1 MFSICTC
8 IILTYVLLSISLQ
21 AQSYCQYQSYP
32 KDYHNKIHFRLG
44 VCLRLI
50 GFIINIQSD
59 TILLNLRKNTS
70 TTKNESNS
78 ITNNVTTTKY
88 KIPHGGLFQYISCA
102 NFFGEIIEWL
112 GYAIASSSLAGWA
125 FLVFVCANLIPRGM
139 AHHQWYLDKFKDDY
153 PKNRYA
159 VIPFVC

>member
-1 MFSICTC
+1 M
-8 IILTYVLLSISLQ
+8 
-21 AQSYCQYQSYP
+21 
-32 KDYHNKIHFRLG
+32 
-44 VCLRLI
+44 
-50 GFIINIQSD
+50 
-59 TILLNLRKNTS
+59 LNLRKNTS

>member
-1 MFSICTC
+1 M
-8 IILTYVLLSISLQ
+8 V
-21 AQSYCQYQSYP
+21 
-32 KDYHNKIHFRLG
+32 DYFN
-44 VCLRLI
+44 
-50 GFIINIQSD
+50 
-59 TILLNLRKNTS
+59 
-70 TTKNESNS
+70 
-78 ITNNVTTTKY
+78 
-88 KIPHGGLFQYISCA
+88 ISCA